1 MVNGG
6 GKKSKKKSK
15 SPRNES
21 TPDGVGSEA
30 MILDRNVEGGLDG
43 VVGLQRSQLV
53 GFDGLVVE
61 VDESS
66 GGIAAVQVCRE

>member
-1 MVNGG
+1 
-6 GKKSKKKSK
+6 
-15 SPRNES
+15 
-21 TPDGVGSEA
+21 